1 MARYTKDKD
10 KVEKAPAGTYA
21 APAKTPAAG
30 TYAAPPPAP
39 AETYAA
45 PKAATPASY
54 GKEPLDALEAEHS
67 SGSCSLTVVV
77 SNEVSGDPVHQAH
90 VTVSTKGFQRT
101 LKTNQKGRVYLPD
114 LSPGEYKVEVAHRHG
129 YQPEPKQEQVTLTEG
144 EEATLPI
151 CLEPEKATLFV
162 RAFYDAERC
171 GDPEGQAPIKNLR
184 FDVFD
189 GSELLGCGK
198 TGDDG
203 TGSLTFSQTGW
214 VKLHLQ
220 GQVKAHGNLLTH
232 EAGGQQLIL
241 LEAGTQSNVTLAY
254 VSGLADLTVETV
266 LVTGEGGDETVPLP
280 GVTLVLYQQGSGVPV
295 GKMVT
300 EDWAVSFNDLTAG
313 AYTLAVTAPPSY
325 QGQPV
330 ELIDN
335 TEQRISV
342 TVGPE
347 SSTTP
352 LTLEFRIARGQV
364 EGSVRGMGLEEGW
377 EGIRLRLLPGSGG
390 KALRTATD
398 AVGRFVFTDV
408 PTGVYELELV
418 DLKISHGNEDW
429 VLASGCKAR
438 QRIMVKAG
446 TPTVTQP
453 FHLTVDE
460 HSLTIQVFDPDSK
473 PLPYAA
479 VEVLADDGQ
488 PIGTFSTGDT
498 GTVTIKLNDGGL
510 YQVRYVDDGTLFR
523 SVEVHSDAFIE
534 LHARRGGVFSHRPG
548 PPPFGPGETTIDI
561 PYPLITES
569 PSMGGGSWGSP
580 APPSSADLGQT
591 VQDALRSVLN
601 WRSAGF
607 NGDSKGF
614 VAALNQSFTITQTQG
629 HTEFTWT
636 PRSYAAVQSGLG
648 ALTGAQASIYTRAKV
663 ALDQITPLLKG
674 LYPLLADADPQN
686 VEAMRA
692 IVSSGLNELVNEFG
706 IEGGPRVLRV
716 DDLFRQLTGFGNAAT
731 FNPNPELVKGQF
743 DQLATVFG
751 LRRKQVNTIDEEQD
765 LTNFLIIVD
774 YTLGLQQSW
783 LTQRTFFTRGS
794 GSEPFLG
801 TQLVLVERSLA
812 VVAESVREVY
822 MAMDS
827 VFVGKEERQVVEL
840 TFPPFTGDSGPSSL
854 FVSELLGWIDQV
866 ASNEGPQL
874 IKDGG
879 KQGVISFQPTIQRLA
894 FLATNALLPQ
904 QAATP
909 NLPKGY
915 RTARVQNA
923 LAELADHLNETSSL
937 IDQFPVSDS
946 LGI

>member
-1 MARYTKDKD
+1 MARYSEKDKD
-10 KVEKAPAGTYA
+10 KKTPAGGTYA
-21 APAKTPAAG
+21 D
-30 TYAAPPPAP
+30 PPPAP
-39 AETYAA
+39 AATYSA
-45 PKAATPASY
+45 PKAAAPAGY
-54 GKEPLDALEAEHS
+54 GQTQTAHDALEAED
-67 SGSCSLTVVV
+67 SGGPCSLTVVV
-77 SNEVSGDPVHQAH
+77 SNEATGEPVHKAH
-90 VTVSTKGFQRT
+90 VTVSAQGFHRT
-101 LKTNQKGRVYLPD
+101 LKTNQKGKVHIPD
-114 LSPGEYKVEVAHRHG
+114 LPPGEYQVEVTHRHG
-129 YQPEPKQEQVTLTEG
+129 YQSEPKQEQVILTEG
-144 EEATLPI
+144 EGAVLPI
-151 CLEPEKATLFV
+151 CLEPEKAALFV

-203 TGSLTFSQTGW
+203 TASLTFNHTGW

-241 LEAGTQSNVTLAY
+241 LEVGTQSNVTLAY

-266 LVTGEGGDETVPLP
+266 LVTGEGADETVPLP
-280 GVTLVLYQQGSGVPV
+280 GVTLVLYPQGSGVPV
-295 GKMVT
+295 GKRVT
-300 EDWAVSFNDLTAG
+300 EDWAVSFSDLTAG
-313 AYTLAVTAPPSY
+313 AYTLVVTAPPSY

-330 ELIDN
+330 ELVDS
-335 TEQRISV
+335 TEQRIAV
-342 TVGPE
+342 TVGSE
-347 SSTTP
+347 SLTP

-364 EGSVRGMGLEEGW
+364 EGCVRGMGLEEGW

-390 KALRTATD
+390 KALRAATD
-398 AVGRFVFTDV
+398 AVGRFVFADV
-408 PTGVYELELV
+408 PVGVYELELV

-438 QRIMVKAG
+438 QRITVKAG
-446 TPTVTQP
+446 APTITQP
-453 FHLTVDE
+453 FQLTVDE
-460 HSLTIQVFDPDSK
+460 HSLTIQVFDPDDK
-473 PLPYAA
+473 PLSYAA
-479 VEVLADDGQ
+479 VEVLAEDGQ
-488 PIGTFSTGDT
+488 PVGTFSTGDT

-548 PPPFGPGETTIDI
+548 PPAGPTETTIDI

-569 PSMGGGSWGSP
+569 ASMGGSSWAPSGP
-580 APPSSADLGQT
+580 ASSADLGQT
-591 VQDALRSVLN
+591 VQEALRSVLN

-607 NGDSKGF
+607 NGDAKGF

-663 ALDQITPLLKG
+663 ALDQITPLLAG
-674 LYPLLADADPQN
+674 LYPLLSDADPQN
-686 VEAMRA
+686 VEAIRA
-692 IVSSGLNELVNEFG
+692 IVRSGVTELINEFG
-706 IEGGPRVLRV
+706 IEGGPRVLRA
-716 DDLFRQLTGFGNAAT
+716 DDLFRQLVGGVVQT
-731 FNPNPELVKGQF
+731 NPENVGGQLK
-743 DQLATVFG
+743 QLSDYFG
-751 LRRKQVNTIDEEQD
+751 LVRTNVNTIDEEQN

-774 YTLGLQQSW
+774 YILGLQQSW
-783 LTQRTFFTRGS
+783 LTQRSSFTRGTNS
-794 GSEPFLG
+794 NPFLG

-812 VVAESVREVY
+812 VVAESVQEVY
-822 MAMDS
+822 MTLDS

-840 TFPPFTGDSGPSSL
+840 SFSEYQPGEGSSSL
-854 FVSELLGWIDQV
+854 FVSELLSWIDQV

-879 KQGVISFQPTIQRLA
+879 KQGVISFKDTIGRLA
-894 FLATNALLPQ
+894 FLAGKALLQ
-904 QAATP
+904 EQVNTP
-909 NLPKGY
+909 TGANLPKGY

-923 LAELADHLNETSSL
+923 LAELASHLKETSNL
-937 IDQFPVSDS
+937 INPFH
-946 LGI
+946 